1 MLKNLKIFIII
12 GIIMAI
18 LDYIYLNSISS
29 FFRKTINIIQNSKLN
44 IRFTPVILC
53 YLLLI
58 FSVQYFIISKKGNLL
73 DAFILGI
80 CIYGV
85 FELTNYAS
93 ISKWPLKL
101 VIIDTLWGGILFSLT
116 TFIYLKFF
124 KIKN

>member
-1 MLKNLKIFIII
+1 MLNNLYTFTKI
-12 GIIMAI
+12 GILMAI
-18 LDYIYLNSISS
+18 LDYIYISSISD
-29 FFRKTINIIQNSKLN
+29 FFKKTIYKIQKSSINLKL
-44 IRFTPVILC
+44 IPTILC

-58 FSVQYFIISKKGNLL
+58 FSLQYFIISKKGNLL
-73 DAFILGI
+73 DAFLLGV

-85 FELTNYAS
+85 FEFTNYAT

-101 VIIDTLWGGILFSLT
+101 VIIDILWGGILFSLT

>member
-29 FFRKTINIIQNSKLN
+29 FFKKAIYKIQKSPLVFKYV
-44 IRFTPVILC
+44 PAILC
-53 YLLLI
+53 YFFLI
-58 FSVQYFIISKKGNLL
+58 LSLFYFIISKNGNLL
-73 DAFILGI
+73 DAFILGV

-85 FELTNYAS
+85 FELTNYAT

>member
-1 MLKNLKIFIII
+1 MLKSFIYI

-18 LDYIYLNSISS
+18 LDYIYLNSISN
-29 FFRKTINIIQNSKLN
+29 FFKKTIFNIQHSKLN

-53 YLLLI
+53 YLFLI
-58 FSVQYFIISKKGNLL
+58 CSLQYFIIFKKGNIL
-73 DAFILGI
+73 DAFVLGI
-80 CIYGV
+80 SIYGV
-85 FELTNYAS
+85 FELTNYAT